1 MADVSVVILNYNG
14 EKLLQKF
21 LPSVVKYSAEATVWV
36 ADNGSTDASVSL
48 LEREFPSVRV
58 VTLDRNYGFCR
69 GYNEALRRIK
79 ADVYVLLN
87 SDVMVTQDWLV
98 PILRLLESRDDIDA
112 VQPKILSYKEP
123 EKFEYAGAGGGLL
136 DPLGYPFCR
145 GRILNR
151 IEYDHGQYDDERE
164 VFWSSGA
171 CMAIRASTYWTHGG
185 LDEDF
190 FAHMEEIDLCWKIQ
204 RAGKKVFYT
213 GTSVVYHLGAGTL
226 NYASPRKT
234 FLNFRNNMTVL
245 LKHLDGGEMWWK
257 IPLRI
262 GLDWLAAFSFLLS
275 GKPAHCVAVF
285 KAHAAVTSGLSAI
298 LRRRRALR
306 TAYPR
311 YSRKNIYRGLM
322 LLKYFFGRRNDYLK
336 PQ

>member
-14 EKLLQKF
+14 EKLLRKF
-21 LPSVVKYSAEATVWV
+21 LPSVVKHSVGATVWV
-36 ADNGSTDASVSL
+36 ADNGSTDASLSL
-48 LEREFPSVRV
+48 LEREFPGVKV
-58 VTLDRNYGFCR
+58 IALDKNYGFCK

-98 PILRLLESRDDIDA
+98 PMLRLLEFRDDIEA
-112 VQPKILSYKEP
+112 VQPKILSFNEP
-123 EKFEYAGAGGGLL
+123 EKFEYAGAGGGYI
-136 DPLGYPFCR
+136 DGLGYPFCR

-151 IEYDHGQYDDERE
+151 VEYDHGQYDDECE

-171 CMAIRASTYWTHGG
+171 CMAIRAKTYWKHGG

-204 RAGKKVFYT
+204 RTGGKVFYT

-226 NYASPRKT
+226 GYASPRKT

-245 LKHLDGGEMWWK
+245 LKHLGSGEILWK

-262 GLDWLAAFSFLLS
+262 ALDWVAAIAFLLS
-275 GKPAHCVAVF
+275 GKPAHCGAVF
-285 KAHAAVTSGLSAI
+285 KAHGSVASSLSGI
-298 LRRRRALR
+298 LRKRRTLQTTYR
-306 TAYPR
+306 R
-311 YSRKNIYRGLM
+311 YSRKNISAGLM
-322 LLKYFFGRRNDYLK
+322 LLKYLFGQRKYYRK